1 MSNSAF
7 IRRGSGTIHSS
18 GIIIAVSLGLLFTGC
33 DEEPTRHTAEV
44 PDVTGAGPAS
54 SSATLATA
62 STMNLPLPFSGTV
75 SSSGPAFYIIQQGI
89 GINAKFENNGT
100 TSAGPALYASTR
112 AQGTALHAQNNGTG
126 GRAANIISAHAANT
140 RVALEVGSWSTG
152 ANSDAT
158 AVLVNAN
165 NTNATVPTVTVN
177 TLGKG
182 PLLKVNHKGTAGDLA
197 IFQTASAN
205 KIRFS
210 RTGRGYF
217 NGGTQLGGADLAE
230 AFEVEGGVK
239 GYEPGDVLTI
249 SETNDRTVK
258 KSDEPY
264 STRVVGVYATKP
276 GVLLTER
283 DINANL
289 DDMVPLGI
297 VGVIPTKVSAE
308 NGAIR
313 RGDLLVTARAS
324 GHAMAAD
331 PRRLQFGM
339 VLGKAL
345 EAFPGPGTGTIRVL
359 VNVK

>member
-1 MSNSAF
+1 MSNSTLV
-7 IRRGSGTIHSS
+7 RRGSDPIRGS
-18 GIIIAVSLGLLFTGC
+18 GVIIAVALGLLFTGC
-33 DEEPTRHTAEV
+33 DEEPTRQTSDLPKVNAD
-44 PDVTGAGPAS
+44 PSTSPAS
-54 SSATLATA
+54 LATA

-75 SSSGPAFYIIQQGI
+75 NSSATAFLIKQDGI
-89 GINAKFENNGT
+89 GRNGYFQITNSSNNGAALTGIT
-100 TSAGPALYASTR
+100 TGPGAALSATNGGLGRGAVISASNPLNTSPALELSSYSL
-112 AQGTALHAQNNGTG
+112 GTFNG
-126 GRAANIISAHAANT
+126 
-140 RVALEVGSWSTG
+140 
-152 ANSDAT
+152 AT

-165 NTNATVPTVTVN
+165 NSNATMPTVTLN
-177 TLGKG
+177 TFGKG
-182 PLLKVNHKGTAGDLA
+182 PLLKVNHRGTAGDLA

-230 AFEVEGGVK
+230 AFEVEGSVRA
-239 GYEPGDVLTI
+239 YEPGDVLTI
-249 SETNDRTVK
+249 SEGRDRTVE

-264 STRVVGVYATKP
+264 STRVIGVYATKP

-283 DINANL
+283 DIDVNL
-289 DDMVPLGI
+289 DDMIPVGV

-313 RGDLLVTARAS
+313 RGDLLVTARTP
-324 GHAMAAD
+324 GHVMAAD
-331 PRRLQFGM
+331 PRRLHFGM

-345 EAFPGPGTGTIRVL
+345 ETFPGPGTGTIRVL